1 MRRFV
6 NELWRGLT
14 EPSLAAVS
22 AAIALALTLFGVCA
36 LTITPEMIADGT
48 FVTFA
53 GDDEAAITAAA
64 LSQAKTPLNRVNVVL
79 IGSSASREALEN
91 VHGVELR
98 VGPLLGIDGRDVTFR
113 ALTAGALTHVNAAAL
128 IDTLPPGFH
137 GLVVLEISERNLA
150 LDQQESV
157 WPRVGPRLPLDSPLH
172 DQLLGRLGVPAP
184 RRTGNLFIDH
194 HDFFLARPAV
204 LGLLW
209 REPIVPAFHQI
220 DGFPEPTAA
229 QWDHIVAQAGEW
241 MGDYD
246 ERSPINLD
254 LYAWLIGH
262 LQAHPKVGVALLQAM
277 RNPNVTARAYAEPA
291 AAAMW
296 ARYHADVDA
305 LAARTGVPIWRI
317 AEDAMIDGSMY
328 RDGAHVVVPEGR
340 RRFTEDF
347 ARRIATWCAAASCV
361 GPERARPGGAAN
373 PQGPAGPRGPAPVK
387 P

>member
-1 MRRFV
+1 MRRFL
-6 NELWRGLT
+6 NEFWRGLT
-14 EPSLAAVS
+14 EPSLAAVGV
-22 AAIALALTLFGVCA
+22 AVALALSLFGICA
-36 LTITPEMIADGT
+36 FTITPAMIADGT

-53 GDDEAAITAAA
+53 GDDEAALTAAA
-64 LSQAKTPLNRVNVVL
+64 LAQPKIPLNRVNLVL

-98 VGPLLGIDGRDVTFR
+98 VGPLLGINGRDVTFR

-128 IDTLPPGFH
+128 IDSLPPGFH

-150 LDQQESV
+150 LDQEESV
-157 WPRVGPRLPLDSPLH
+157 RPRVGPRLPLDSPLH
-172 DQLLGRLGVPAP
+172 DQLLERLGAPPP

-204 LGLLW
+204 LELLW
-209 REPIVPAFHQI
+209 RGPIEPAFHQI
-220 DGFPEPTAA
+220 DDFPEPTAA
-229 QWDHIVAQAGEW
+229 QWERIAAQAGEW
-241 MGDYD
+241 MADYD

-254 LYAWLIGH
+254 LYQWLIGQ
-262 LQAHPKVGVALLQAM
+262 LKARPKVGVALLQAM
-277 RNPNVTARAYAEPA
+277 RNPDVSAKAYAEPA

-296 ARYHADVDA
+296 ARYRADVDA

-317 AEDAMIDGSMY
+317 GEDAAIEGSMY
-328 RDGAHVVVPEGR
+328 RDGAHIVVPEGR

-347 ARRIATWCAAASCV
+347 ARRVADWCAATSCV
-361 GPERARPGGAAN
+361 APERGPPRGAGQ
-373 PQGPAGPRGPAPVK
+373 PEGPPRGPAPVK